1 MVQAAKAN
9 DDLRTGFTKEL
20 MDLARAKLVRLS
32 NAYSHHTNYTL
43 NAKLAVIDVRVQ
55 LDYDLKC
62 EAATDTVARLVESHM
77 RTAFSI
83 PQYRKY
89 MRSGYPSEAWLAEAA
104 AQEMVYLHKQRPT
117 FVFDTLDEVLESGI
131 IEPGER
137 GEVIARVIITHAY
150 DSAVQKTSPTL
161 DGDPVRF
168 SHGCLL
174 TEFIESLFSGEAAK
188 EVLDSQAH
196 DAGCYDGNKL
206 ILRDRFKKARVRFT
220 HFERLDDQTNLSVM
234 GCVLGMT
241 RCAAFIAR
249 RGEKAID
256 MVIPI
261 ILDPERLESD
271 LLKTDNMTA
280 MLIQVKNRC
289 DPGSAAANV
298 INVDKGVPFF
308 SGGSQPY
315 ISLVMELGAIPR
327 QLVEQESEMGKGD
340 MSSPKKTKTLDNPS
354 ELTTEQPGS
363 SHYKATRHSCYSI
376 FAYGCSPIVYHMS
389 SLEAK
394 RYGTLLHKGGFYT
407 EHPRTD
413 EGSLRALHRF
423 MPLASLSAGFE
434 WLTKGDNKIDDGSI
448 DLTEELMHETVV
460 LGL

>member
-150 DSAVQKTSPTL
+150 DSAVQKTS
-161 DGDPVRF
+161 
-168 SHGCLL
+168 
-174 TEFIESLFSGEAAK
+174 
-188 EVLDSQAH
+188 
-196 DAGCYDGNKL
+196 
-206 ILRDRFKKARVRFT
+206 RFKKARVRFT